1 MKRILTLTIAAL
13 LGFTTMNAQE
23 GYNDAQHEV
32 ALSYGAM
39 STSQWLDVFETI
51 VNNIVGAR
59 YENERIF
66 GPLAVEYFYHAKK
79 WLGVGGTFV
88 YGSNTQDIVRYD
100 SEIDGYKQVGDIT
113 RNYFTL
119 MPAVKFDWLRKKH
132 FGLYSKAAFGATLRE
147 ETATSH
153 DTTKDPS
160 KHDYMV
166 HINWHT
172 TLIGIEAGGSYLRG
186 FVEAGVG
193 EQGTVLG
200 GLRYKF

>member
-1 MKRILTLTIAAL
+1 MRKIITMIIAAL
-13 LGFTTMNAQE
+13 LGFTTTNAQE
-23 GYNDAQHEV
+23 GYDDAQHEV

-100 SEIDGYKQVGDIT
+100 SEIDGDKQVGDIT

-119 MPAVKFDWLRKKH
+119 MPAVKFDWLRKKY

-147 ETATSH
+147 ETVTSY
-153 DTTKDPS
+153 DTTKNPS
-160 KHDYMV
+160 KHDTMI
-166 HINWHT
+166 HINWQT

-186 FVEAGVG
+186 FAEMGVG
-193 EQGTVLG
+193 EQGFVLG